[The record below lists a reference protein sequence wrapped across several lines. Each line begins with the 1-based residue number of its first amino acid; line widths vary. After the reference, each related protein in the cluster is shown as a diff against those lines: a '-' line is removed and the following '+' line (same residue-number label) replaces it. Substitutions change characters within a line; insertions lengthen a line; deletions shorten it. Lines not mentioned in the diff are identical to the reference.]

1 MRGGRA
7 IAVAV
12 LASIA
17 LHALLLAAL
26 PGIRELAALIPPEPE
41 PLIAR
46 IVRLVPPQ
54 PTPPSKPEPAPVAKP
69 EPEPKPAPVVA
80 KPEPKPAPVPR
91 PAPIVI
97 PPPAAPAE
105 PAPLVQAPAPV
116 PAPAPAP
123 ALAPLTRIDPRLLV
137 PEPPAPDPERS
148 GALERYRQEL
158 VRVASDFKRYPRV
171 AIDNNWEGEVLVRLA
186 VDADGRIASLSV
198 ARGSGY
204 EVLDRQ
210 ALQMFEAAKPFVEIP
225 RALRGK
231 AFDLELRAIYNL
243 RDQRS
248 G

>member
-1 MRGGRA
+1 MREGRVFA
-7 IAVAV
+7 YAV

-26 PGIRELAALIPPEPE
+26 PGFRELSALIPDEPE

-46 IVRLVPPQ
+46 VERLPP
-54 PTPPSKPEPAPVAKP
+54 PPAKP
-69 EPEPKPAPVVA
+69 EAREPPAPKPAPAA
-80 KPEPKPAPVPR
+80 KRAPLPKPVAPLPR
-91 PAPIVI
+91 TQPLVI
-97 PPPAAPAE
+97 PPPASPAE
-105 PAPLVQAPAPV
+105 PAPLAQA

-123 ALAPLTRIDPRLLV
+123 APLTRIDPRLLV
-137 PEPPAPDPERS
+137 PEPPAPDPARL

-186 VDADGRIASLSV
+186 VGADGRIASLRV

-210 ALQMFEAAKPFVEIP
+210 ALQMFEAAKPLVDIP

-231 AFDLELRAIYNL
+231 AFELELRAIYNL

>member
-1 MRGGRA
+1 MREGRVFA
-7 IAVAV
+7 YAV

-26 PGIRELAALIPPEPE
+26 PGFRELSALIPDEPE

-46 IVRLVPPQ
+46 VERLQPP
-54 PTPPSKPEPAPVAKP
+54 PAKP
-69 EPEPKPAPVVA
+69 EAREPPAPKPAA
-80 KPEPKPAPVPR
+80 KREEKPAPPPPLAAR
-91 PAPIVI
+91 LEPIVI
-97 PPPAAPAE
+97 PPPVAPAE
-105 PAPLVQAPAPV
+105 PAPLAQAPAPP
-116 PAPAPAP
+116 PAP
-123 ALAPLTRIDPRLLV
+123 APLTRIDPRLLV

-148 GALERYRQEL
+148 GALERYREDL

-171 AIDNNWEGEVLVRLA
+171 AVDNNWEGEVLVRLA
-186 VDADGRIASLSV
+186 VGADGRIASLGV

-210 ALQMFEAAKPFVEIP
+210 ALQMFEAAKPLVEIP
-225 RALRGK
+225 PALRGK
-231 AFDLELRAIYNL
+231 AFELELRAIYNL

>member
-1 MRGGRA
+1 MREGRVFA
-7 IAVAV
+7 YAV
-12 LASIA
+12 LASIT

-26 PGIRELAALIPPEPE
+26 PGFRELSALIPEEPE

-46 IVRLVPPQ
+46 VERLEPP
-54 PTPPSKPEPAPVAKP
+54 A
-69 EPEPKPAPVVA
+69 PKPAPAA
-80 KPEPKPAPVPR
+80 KPDPPPKAAAPLPR
-91 PAPIVI
+91 TRPQVI
-97 PPPAAPAE
+97 PPPASPAE
-105 PAPLVQAPAPV
+105 PAPLA
-116 PAPAPAP
+116 PAPAPSPAAAP

-137 PEPPAPDPERS
+137 PEPPAPDPERA
-148 GALERYRQEL
+148 GALERYREEL

-186 VDADGRIASLSV
+186 VGADGRIASLRV

-231 AFDLELRAIYNL
+231 AFELELRAIYNL

>member
-7 IAVAV
+7 FAVAV
-12 LASIA
+12 LASIG

-46 IVRLVPPQ
+46 IARLAPPPPPVKPAVRQEAPRPA
-54 PTPPSKPEPAPVAKP
+54 PKRAPVAKP
-69 EPEPKPAPVVA
+69 EPR
-80 KPEPKPAPVPR
+80 PAPVPR

-105 PAPLVQAPAPV
+105 PAPMVQAPE

-123 ALAPLTRIDPRLLV
+123 SPAPPIARIDPRLLL
-137 PEPPAPDPERS
+137 PEAPAPDPARA
-148 GALERYRQEL
+148 GALERYREEL

-171 AIDNNWEGEVLVRLA
+171 AVDNNWEGEVVVRLA
-186 VDADGRIASLSV
+186 LDAEGRIASLSV

-204 EVLDRQ
+204 AVLDRQ
-210 ALQMFEAAKPFVEIP
+210 ALQMFEAAKPLVQIP
-225 RALRGK
+225 AALRGK
-231 AFDLELRAIYNL
+231 AFKLELRAIYNL